1 MERHPV
7 EGLTNEALE
16 QIRKMMDVNTVVG
29 TPITVPDGTTIIP
42 ISKVA
47 LGFGSGGSEFSSA
60 SKNTSKPDGQALFG
74 GASGGGV
81 TITPV
86 AFLVANKDQ
95 IKLLPITKS
104 NTTADKIIDLVP
116 DLITKFNKIANEYME
131 KRTAKKENK
140 KSNDIEL
147 PQS

>member
-42 ISKVA
+42 ISRVA

-60 SKNTSKPDGQALFG
+60 SKPEGQALFG

-116 DLITKFNKIANEYME
+116 ELITKFNKIANEYLD
-131 KRTAKKENK
+131 KRAAKKEK
-140 KSNDIEL
+140 KGSGDIEL
-147 PQS
+147 V

>member
-1 MERHPV
+1 MEKHPV

-29 TPITVPDGTTIIP
+29 TPITAPDGTVIIP
-42 ISKVA
+42 VSKVA

-60 SKNTSKPDGQALFG
+60 SKNPSQSDGKPLFG

-86 AFLVANKDQ
+86 AFLVVNKDQ

-104 NTTADKIIDLVP
+104 NSTTDKIIDLVP
-116 DLITKFNKIANEYME
+116 DIITKFNKMANEYME
-131 KRTAKKENK
+131 KRAAKKEK
-140 KSNDIEL
+140 KGSGDIEL
-147 PQS
+147 V